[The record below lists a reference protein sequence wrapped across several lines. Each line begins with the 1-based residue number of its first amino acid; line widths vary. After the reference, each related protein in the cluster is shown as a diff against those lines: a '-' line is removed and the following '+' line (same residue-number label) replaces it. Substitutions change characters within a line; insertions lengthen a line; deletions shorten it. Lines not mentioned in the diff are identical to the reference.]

1 VRKSGAGSFST
12 AIDFVPPLTKSVP
25 FQSNVPAATVICR
38 RGQIAA
44 AVTDDATMAAPPS
57 TRVRLFICLPLP
69 QDAGFKEDAQE
80 TPIKSWQ

>member
-12 AIDFVPPLTKSVP
+12 AIDLVPPLTKSVP

-38 RGQIAA
+38 GQIAV

-80 TPIKSWQ
+80 IPIKFRQ